1 MLELRE
7 NYPYVRVTT
16 LNKFM
21 PPKDRIYPLVKAYTL
36 GAKLYNVENQDKN
49 TDIWCTEVREE
60 KEVWLYKESL
70 GRDSAIMQ
78 FITEKPIVQI
88 DTAMDQMNVCIH
100 AITFN
105 DGSTAIYKQNKTSWD
120 IYPLYGYNSP
130 KVLLDHPL
138 KKDTPNSDVICIACK
153 DGKLYLSY
161 QRYNFSEWIELA
173 SSTTAS
179 LVERIGFINKY
190 TIGIMW
196 R

>member
-1 MLELRE
+1 MQGDSYSIPIEISTGENMFAIDISELDELEIIIGNIRK
-7 NYPYVRVTT
+7 T
-16 LNKFM
+16 LNKG
-21 PPKDRIYPLVKAYTL
+21 T
-36 GAKLYNVENQDKN
+36 
-49 TDIWCTEVREE
+49 
-60 KEVWLYKESL
+60 
-70 GRDSAIMQ
+70 
-78 FITEKPIVQI
+78 
-88 DTAMDQMNVCIH
+88 
-100 AITFN
+100 ITFN

-161 QRYNFSEWIELA
+161 QRYNFSEWTELA